1 MPILAIWT
9 VLRLEWGFNEMEF
22 MEEEEKVQK
31 MNSRGS
37 FYKLQVGAE
46 RQEWQGHRDQVGL
59 AMGLKQLLGG
69 EGTKQGG
76 F

>member
-9 VLRLEWGFNEMEF
+9 VLRLERGFNEMEPI
-22 MEEEEKVQK
+22 EEEKKVQK
-31 MNSRGS
+31 MNSGGS

-46 RQEWQGHRDQVGL
+46 RQEWQGHRDQEGL
-59 AMGLKQLLGG
+59 AMGLKQLLGE